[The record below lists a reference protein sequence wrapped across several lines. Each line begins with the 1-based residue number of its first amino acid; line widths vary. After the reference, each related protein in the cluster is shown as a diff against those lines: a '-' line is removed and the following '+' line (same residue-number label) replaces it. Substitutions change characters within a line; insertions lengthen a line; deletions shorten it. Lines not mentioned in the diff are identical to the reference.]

1 MTFEFLLKCLG
12 EMIKNLLQNL
22 RYPVVAV
29 FAIIASGC
37 RDEAGPV
44 DFAQRSGPV
53 AQDVSTVAFADEEPL
68 SAEDRLNRTA
78 KQAFLKAS
86 KSRGPVELKSLHCAR

>member
-1 MTFEFLLKCLG
+1 MTFEFLLKCLD

-22 RYPVVAV
+22 RYPVVAI

-44 DFAQRSGPV
+44 DFVQRSGPV
-53 AQDVSTVAFADEEPL
+53 AQNVSTVAFADEEPVDERP
-68 SAEDRLNRTA
+68 AEDRLNRTA
-78 KQAFLKAS
+78 KQASLKAS
-86 KSRGPVELKSLHCAR
+86 QEPGTD